1 MLYGVWVFQPGLIT
15 DGADMELGRR
25 DFLTLLGSMTMI
37 GVTTPSFGQPAN
49 KNARIGF
56 LMGLADDPEARMR
69 IKTFEDELRKEGW
82 VVGQNVQIDY
92 RFAAGDSQR
101 MQVLAKELVDLKPDL
116 IVGHSTP
123 VVRELG
129 KATRTIPIVFV
140 VVADPVGSGF
150 AKSIPRPEGNMT
162 GFTNLDSGITGK
174 LLTILKQIAPTIR
187 GAAIMYNS
195 ETGPMGGLFYSRA
208 FEEAAP
214 SFGVKPIN
222 ADARTPADIEKVMAE
237 LGRESNA
244 GLIVVP
250 DNFTTV
256 NRDLIISLASRWK
269 IPTIYPYRYFAEA
282 GGLMSY
288 GVDVT
293 DLFRRAPEY
302 VSRILRGAKPG
313 ELPIQAPTKFELVIN
328 LKAAKAL
335 GLVVPKILLAGA
347 EALIE

>member
-1 MLYGVWVFQPGLIT
+1 MQ
-15 DGADMELGRR
+15 
-25 DFLTLLGSMTMI
+25 
-37 GVTTPSFGQPAN
+37 
-49 KNARIGF
+49 
-56 LMGLADDPEARMR
+56 
-69 IKTFEDELRKEGW
+69 TF
-82 VVGQNVQIDY
+82 
-92 RFAAGDSQR
+92 
-101 MQVLAKELVDLKPDL
+101 AKELVDMKPDV

-150 AKSIPRPEGNMT
+150 AKSIPRPGSNMT

-174 LLTILKQIAPTIR
+174 LLTILKQIAPNIR
-187 GAAIMYNS
+187 GAAIMYNP

-214 SFGVKPIN
+214 AFGVKPIN
-222 ADARTPADIEKVMAE
+222 ADVRVPADIERVMAD
-237 LGRESNA
+237 LGQQSHA

-256 NRDLIISLASRWK
+256 NRDLIISLAAKWN
-269 IPTIYPYRYFAEA
+269 IPVIYPYRYFAEA

-288 GVDVT
+288 GVDIN

-302 VSRILRGAKPG
+302 VGRILRGAQPG
-313 ELPIQAPTKFELVIN
+313 ELPIQAPTKFELVLN
-328 LKAAKAL
+328 LKTAKAL
-335 GLVVPKILLAGA
+335 GLQVPKVLLAGA
-347 EALIE
+347 DALIE

>member
-1 MLYGVWVFQPGLIT
+1 MG
-15 DGADMELGRR
+15 LGRR
-25 DFLTLLGSMTMI
+25 DFLTLLGSMTVI
-37 GVTTPSFGQPAN
+37 AAAVPSFGQPAN

-69 IKTFEDELRKEGW
+69 TKTFEEELRKEGW

-101 MQVLAKELVDLKPDL
+101 MQGFAKELVALKPAV

-123 VVRELG
+123 VVRELV
-129 KATRTIPIVFV
+129 KATSEIPIVFV
-140 VVADPVGSGF
+140 SVADPVGSGF
-150 AKSIPRPEGNMT
+150 AKSIPRPGGNAT
-162 GFTNLDSGITGK
+162 GFTVLDSGITGK
-174 LLTILKQIAPTIR
+174 MLTILKQIAPGLR
-187 GAAIMYNS
+187 SAALMFNP
-195 ETGPMGGLFYSRA
+195 ETVAMGGLFYSSS

-214 SFGVKPIN
+214 AFNIKPITKEVR
-222 ADARTPADIEKVMAE
+222 APADIEKSMAE
-237 LGRESNA
+237 LGQQPDV
-244 GLIVVP
+244 GLIVMP

-256 NRDLIISLASRWK
+256 HRDLIISLADRWK
-269 IPTIYPYRYFAEA
+269 IPAIYPYRYFAEA

-302 VSRILRGAKPG
+302 VGRILRGANPG
-313 ELPIQAPTKFELVIN
+313 DLPIQAPTKFELVVN
-328 LKAAKAL
+328 LKTAKVLNLA
-335 GLVVPKILLAGA
+335 VPKILLAGA

>member
-1 MLYGVWVFQPGLIT
+1 
-15 DGADMELGRR
+15 
-25 DFLTLLGSMTMI
+25 
-37 GVTTPSFGQPAN
+37 
-49 KNARIGF
+49 
-56 LMGLADDPEARMR
+56 MGLADDPEARGR
-69 IKTFEDELRKEGW
+69 AKAFEDALREEGW
-82 VVGQNVQIDY
+82 AVGRNVTIDY
-92 RFAAGDSQR
+92 RFAAGDAQR
-101 MQVLAKELVDLKPDL
+101 MRAFAKELVELKPDV

-123 VVRELG
+123 VVRELA
-129 KATRTIPIVFV
+129 KATSTIPVVFV

-150 AKSIPRPEGNMT
+150 AKSIPRPGGNMT

-174 LLTILKQIAPTIR
+174 LLTILKDIVPDLR
-187 GAAIMYNS
+187 GAAIMYNP

-222 ADARTPADIEKVMAE
+222 ADVRVPADIEKVMEE
-237 LGRESNA
+237 LARESNV

-256 NRDLIISLASRWK
+256 NRDLIISLAARWN
-269 IPTIYPYRYFAEA
+269 IPAIYPYRYFAEA

-302 VSRILRGAKPG
+302 VARILRGADPG
-313 ELPIQAPTKFELVIN
+313 ELPVQAPTKFELVIN
-328 LKAAKAL
+328 LKTAKAL
-335 GLVVPKILLAGA
+335 NLPVPKVLLAGA

>member
-1 MLYGVWVFQPGLIT
+1 MG
-15 DGADMELGRR
+15 LGRR
-25 DFLTLLGSMTMI
+25 EFLTLLGCATM
-37 GVTTPSFGQPAN
+37 GAATSSFAQPSN
-49 KNARIGF
+49 RTARIGF
-56 LMGLADDPEARMR
+56 LMGLADDLEAQARA
-69 IKTFEDELRKEGW
+69 KAFEDALREEGW
-82 VVGQNVQIDY
+82 AVGRNVTIDY
-92 RFAAGDSQR
+92 RFAAGDAQR
-101 MQVLAKELVDLKPDL
+101 MRAFAQELVELKPDV

-123 VVRELG
+123 VVRELA
-129 KATRTIPIVFV
+129 KATSTIPVVFV

-150 AKSIPRPEGNMT
+150 AKNIPRPGGNMT

-174 LLTILKQIAPTIR
+174 LLTILKDIVPDLR
-187 GAAIMYNS
+187 GAAIMYNP

-214 SFGVKPIN
+214 SFGIKPIN
-222 ADARTPADIEKVMAE
+222 ADVRVPADIEKVMEE
-237 LGRESNA
+237 LARESNV

-256 NRDLIISLASRWK
+256 NRDLIISLAARWR
-269 IPTIYPYRYFAEA
+269 IPAIYPYRYFAEA

-302 VSRILRGAKPG
+302 VARILRGADPG
-313 ELPIQAPTKFELVIN
+313 ELPVQAPTKFELVIN
-328 LKAAKAL
+328 LKTAKAL
-335 GLVVPKILLAGA
+335 NLPVPKVLLAGA